1 MPKYTI
7 RQTVDYYAEDI
18 EAESEDEAR
27 NIYLQDQDSY
37 YDGVVSE
44 DITEQEEEEE
54 DDEQ

>member
-18 EAESEDEAR
+18 EADSEDEAR
-27 NIYLQDQDSY
+27 NIYLKHQDSY
-37 YDGVVSE
+37 YDGLVSE
-44 DITEQEEEEE
+44 DITEQED

>member
-27 NIYLQDQDSY
+27 EIYLKDQDSY

-44 DITEQEEEEE
+44 DITEQEDD
-54 DDEQ
+54 DDEGND

>member
-27 NIYLQDQDSY
+27 DIYLKNQDSY
-37 YDGVVSE
+37 YDGLVSE
-44 DITEQEEEEE
+44 EITEQEEEE
-54 DDEQ
+54 DEQ